1 MPITEQ
7 DLKAIIRQ
15 EIEEVMTDLGL
26 LMPYPLDA
34 EPGGTDE
41 EPPLLQGHLNERK
54 VNLSRIIKIL
64 NALDD
69 EQRERIFS
77 HFKRYRMDALIKTI
91 DSITKASKGSLKASN

>member
-26 LMPYPLDA
+26 LMPYPLEV
-34 EPGGTDE
+34 EPGGTE

-77 HFKRYRMDALIKTI
+77 HFKRYRMDTLIRTI
-91 DSITKASKGSLKASN
+91 DSITKASKGSLKPSK